1 MTPAVGDH
9 VMIEAPRAGG
19 IDLARVVA
27 IWPAG
32 IIRDGRLVRGE
43 AHTAVLAL
51 DSTTRKMR
59 LITPLEALIAL
70 PRVRL
75 RPRAAS

>member
-1 MTPAVGDH
+1 MRPAVGDY
-9 VMIEAPRAGG
+9 VIIEAPRAGG
-19 IDLARVVA
+19 VDLARVVRT
-27 IWPAG
+27 WPAG
-32 IIRDGRLVRGE
+32 IVRDGRLVRGE
-43 AHTAVLAL
+43 GHTAVLAL

-59 LITPLEALIAL
+59 LITPLEELIAL